1 MKNVL
6 SHALDV
12 LSATD
17 WKKRA
22 LIRVD
27 FNVPVSGGHI
37 ADPTRVLAAKRT
49 IDFFVKNGQK
59 IILMSHFKDPKEED
73 LKDAARRENFSF
85 KPFVSE
91 IEQILGYP
99 LLILDLTQPDLDE
112 RLDKT
117 PVGTVILLDNS
128 RFWPGEK
135 TCDAQLSKDLAA
147 LGGVFINEAFSCAHR
162 KHATTI
168 GITKRLPAFP
178 GFHFQE
184 EVQALRRA
192 FEAPEHPV
200 LAVMGGAKI
209 STKLPVMDSLLPKV
223 DLLAVGGAMAHTFLL
238 ALGIPVGK
246 SLVEPAYVP
255 QARQLLETFQGRIIL
270 PIDLMVAPSL
280 PNKEDV
286 IRTEPEAV
294 RVELGA
300 EGIPG
305 GLSAFDIGPAT
316 LAAWTPLIR
325 QAKTIIWNGTLGVA
339 EVPPYDEG
347 TRKVAQLIGKN
358 RGAFSLAGGGDTLSA
373 LNELGLADKF
383 SHVCTG
389 GGAFLEWIAR
399 GSLPAEE
406 TFLKI

>member
-1 MKNVL
+1 MGNVL
-6 SHALDV
+6 EKALDV
-12 LSATD
+12 LNATD

-27 FNVPVSGGHI
+27 FNVPVSDGHI
-37 ADPTRVLAAKRT
+37 ADPTRVLAAKKT
-49 IDFFVKNGQK
+49 IDFFLSHGVRVV
-59 IILMSHFKDPKEED
+59 LMSHFKDPKESD
-73 LKDAARRENFSF
+73 LKDASARKKFSF
-85 KPFVSE
+85 KPLAAE
-91 IEQILGYP
+91 IGEILGHP
-99 LLILDLTQPDLDE
+99 VCVLDLAQPDLDE
-112 RLDKT
+112 HIDKA
-117 PVGTVILLDNS
+117 PAGTVILLDNS

-178 GFHFQE
+178 GFHFQT

-200 LAVMGGAKI
+200 LAIMGGAKI

-223 DLLAVGGAMAHTFLL
+223 DMLAVGGAMAHTFLRT
-238 ALGIPVGK
+238 LGIPVGK
-246 SLVEPAYVP
+246 SLVEPSYVP
-255 QARQLLETFQGRIIL
+255 QAQQLLETFRNKIIL
-270 PIDLMVAPSL
+270 PIDLVVAPGL
-280 PNKEDV
+280 PNEGEV

-294 RVELGA
+294 SVEPGS
-300 EGIPG
+300 EGIPE

-316 LAAWTPLIR
+316 VAAWTPLIR

-358 RGAFSLAGGGDTLSA
+358 KSVFSLAGGGDTLSA
-373 LNELGLADKF
+373 LNELRLIDKF

-389 GGAFLEWIAR
+389 GGAFLEWLAR

-406 TFLKI
+406 TFMKI